1 METFRNGDVFFQLE
15 NGEYTVYKVIQLGEN
30 NRLYVKAYWPTDV
43 EPKAENWKSLD
54 LRTACEAFQ
63 LNEQQHLVFLTNEL
77 VSAEELEEQVNFKR
91 IETGLKQRAENLV
104 VILERGALLLQEGK
118 IEEALSLFTEAT
130 SYSKYDYRIFDQRGY
145 CLLKLA
151 RYSEAIADLE
161 HSLTIQPEGKDTLF
175 YCAEAY
181 VQTKQ
186 FEKASAKL
194 EQLEKIDPTYK
205 RRLDLSLK
213 SKRL

>member
-1 METFRNGDVFFQLE
+1 METFFSGDLFFQEENGD
-15 NGEYTVYKVIQLGEN
+15 YTVYKIIQPGE
-30 NRLYVKAYWPTDV
+30 NRLYVKVYWPVAV
-43 EPKAENWKSLD
+43 EPTAENWKSLD
-54 LRTACEAFQ
+54 LRTACEARQLTDFQ
-63 LNEQQHLVFLTNEL
+63 QVVLLTNEP
-77 VSAEELEEQVNFKR
+77 VSTQELEEYTNFKR

-104 VILERGALLLQEGK
+104 VILERGEALLQEGK
-118 IEEALSLFTEAT
+118 PEEALSLFTEAT

-145 CLLKLA
+145 CLLQLG

-186 FEKASAKL
+186 FEKAAEKL
-194 EQLEKIDPTYK
+194 ELLKKIDPTDK
-205 RRLDLSLK
+205 RPQVY
-213 SKRL
+213 

>member
-1 METFRNGDVFFQLE
+1 METFRNGDVFFQQE
-15 NGEYTVYKVIQLGEN
+15 SADYSVYKVIQLGEN
-30 NRLYVKAYWPTDV
+30 NRLYVKAFWPIDV
-43 EPKAENWKSLD
+43 EPTAENWKSLD

-63 LNEQQHLVFLTNEL
+63 FNEQQRLVFLTNEL
-77 VSAEELEEQVNFKR
+77 VSAEELEEQANFKR

-104 VILERGALLLQEGK
+104 VILERGTVLLQEGK
-118 IEEALSLFTEAT
+118 IEDALSLFTEAT

-145 CLLKLA
+145 CLLQLG

-186 FEKASAKL
+186 FEKAQVKM
-194 EQLEKIDPTYK
+194 EQLKA
-205 RRLDLSLK
+205 LK
-213 SKRL
+213 DD

>member
-1 METFRNGDVFFQLE
+1 METFRNGDVFFQQE
-15 NGEYTVYKVIQLGEN
+15 SADYSVYKVIQSGEN
-30 NRLYVKAYWPTDV
+30 SRLYVKAFWPIEV
-43 EPKAENWKSLD
+43 EPTAESWKLLD

-63 LNEQQHLVFLTNEL
+63 LNEQQHLVFLTNEP
-77 VSAEELEEQVNFKR
+77 VSTEELEEYTNFKR
-91 IETGLKQRAENLV
+91 IETGLKQRAENLA
-104 VILERGALLLQEGK
+104 VILERGEMLLQEGK

-145 CLLKLA
+145 CLLKLG

-186 FEKASAKL
+186 FEKAQVKIQ
-194 EQLEKIDPTYK
+194 QLKA
-205 RRLDLSLK
+205 LK
-213 SKRL
+213 DR